1 MRWAYI
7 KQILGLHGRFAALV
21 FAAKARGFALH
32 KISSACFSF
41 FFSDNLLLLLFPLKM
56 DSVPRQGRVIR
67 RHLKSNWGNFWF

>member
-41 FFSDNLLLLLFPLKM
+41 FFFLFFP
-56 DSVPRQGRVIR
+56 II
-67 RHLKSNWGNFWF
+67 

>member
-32 KISSACFSF
+32 KISSACFF
-41 FFSDNLLLLLFPLKM
+41 FFFFPSKWIQFL
-56 DSVPRQGRVIR
+56 VNVV
-67 RHLKSNWGNFWF
+67 